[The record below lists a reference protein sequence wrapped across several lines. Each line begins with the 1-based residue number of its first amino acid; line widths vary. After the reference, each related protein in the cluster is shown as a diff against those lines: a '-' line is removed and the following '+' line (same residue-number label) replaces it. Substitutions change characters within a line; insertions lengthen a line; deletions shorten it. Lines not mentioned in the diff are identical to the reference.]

1 MARAAWLWG
10 PPALYALAIFVSSSQ
25 SVVPSPPGPLSDKH
39 VHGLAYAGLAL
50 TILRALAGG
59 AWSAVTYTCGWRAG
73 LLAVAYGVT
82 DEWHQSFVAGRDP
95 SLADLGAD
103 TVGVAVAV
111 IAVVAL
117 ARLTRRGTRA
127 DDTIEQS
134 AGRGGGH
141 TP

>member
-1 MARAAWLWG
+1 MARALRLWG
-10 PPALYALAIFVSSSQ
+10 PPVLYALAIFISSSQ

-59 AWSAVTYTCGWRAG
+59 AWSAVTYACAWRAG
-73 LLAVAYGVT
+73 LLAVAYGAT

-95 SLADLGAD
+95 SLADLGAN

-111 IAVVAL
+111 VAVVAL
-117 ARLTRRGTRA
+117 ARLIRRDTRVDA
-127 DDTIEQS
+127 TIERS
-134 AGRGGGH
+134 AGRVGQ